1 MLDPTYNDEEYPYR
15 SSPQLTIMFW
25 NLGNWCRT
33 RFHKCPVPARFQRF
47 VPHINYNM
55 DEDHNIIDK
64 DKEQFNNYFINVIK
78 NFGGH
83 LFMNCEAGSIYPHRA
98 RLEEAKFKTC
108 FNDYHDLMVAARIGK
123 EGYIK
128 QIAGYCTDEND
139 TRVRQVSW
147 AIFEVYWGKTKH
159 RDTEEIEYL
168 TRARMRMTRVCVFHV
183 GQKYA
188 SESSGIVGECLAIM
202 AFECARY
209 QVDVIAGDGNK
220 ACHFTTPKSP
230 GVPTYEHSL
239 LQYWIN
245 KMMNVAT

>member
-1 MLDPTYNDEEYPYR
+1 
-15 SSPQLTIMFW
+15 
-25 NLGNWCRT
+25 
-33 RFHKCPVPARFQRF
+33 
-47 VPHINYNM
+47 
-55 DEDHNIIDK
+55 
-64 DKEQFNNYFINVIK
+64 
-78 NFGGH
+78 
-83 LFMNCEAGSIYPHRA
+83 
-98 RLEEAKFKTC
+98 
-108 FNDYHDLMVAARIGK
+108 MVAARIGK

-128 QIAGYCTDEND
+128 QIAGYCTDGND
-139 TRVRQVSW
+139 IRVRQVSW

-168 TRARMRMTRVCVFHV
+168 TRARMRMTRVCVFHA

-188 SESSGIVGECLAIM
+188 SDSSGIVGECLAIM

-230 GVPTYEHSL
+230 GAPTYKHSL
-239 LQYWIN
+239 LQYCIN